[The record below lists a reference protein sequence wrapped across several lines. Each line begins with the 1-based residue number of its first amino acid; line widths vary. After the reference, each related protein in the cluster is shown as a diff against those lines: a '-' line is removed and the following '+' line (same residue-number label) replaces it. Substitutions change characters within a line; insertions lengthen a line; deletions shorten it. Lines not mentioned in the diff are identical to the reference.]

1 MMPSDE
7 FKVSLNAFMLNM
19 TDVEMSKAIHRLQTA
34 EIEMS
39 PEERDLTL
47 FAHRFLMKLSS
58 WSLWEAVPTAHVPL
72 VIHQLQELPYSDED
86 DNYGLDL
93 TAAPQDLQSHDLPKS
108 TAALH
113 ELEVLGVD
121 REGFDDDFHLHD
133 FSSSPLHLPLDRTD
147 DELIALC
154 CNCNSLCPDTRAL
167 YVARLGCASL

>member
-1 MMPSDE
+1 VLP
-7 FKVSLNAFMLNM
+7 
-19 TDVEMSKAIHRLQTA
+19 AIR
-34 EIEMS
+34 
-39 PEERDLTL
+39 
-47 FAHRFLMKLSS
+47 
-58 WSLWEAVPTAHVPL
+58 
-72 VIHQLQELPYSDED
+72 QLQEFPSSAEDES
-86 DNYGLDL
+86 YGLDL
-93 TAAPQDLQSHDLPKS
+93 TAATQHLESPDLPNS